1 MNSLHLDIS
10 ILVFVDCNKLIF
22 SMSIPCIV
30 WQIESL
36 FSSEIESV
44 RSKARFLLPFPCLTC
59 YEASVQPA

>member
-22 SMSIPCIV
+22 SMFIPCIV
-30 WQIESL
+30 WQIGPL

-44 RSKARFLLPFPCLTC
+44 PLKVRFLLPSPCLTR
-59 YEASVQPA
+59 YTTSVQPA